1 MTPKAPGG
9 AGSRACAAT
18 RLGAAGVAG
27 GNRTDLGDQS
37 VGGIGASESTNTG
50 THSRTIVLAGNSEA
64 AGPMDLRRL
73 RKTPVHLS
81 FRPPAPFLGQ
91 AGRNENKEA
100 TGLVDAE
107 QRRVATVDGGRL
119 DPLDLRKGS

>member
-1 MTPKAPGG
+1 
-9 AGSRACAAT
+9 
-18 RLGAAGVAG
+18 
-27 GNRTDLGDQS
+27 
-37 VGGIGASESTNTG
+37 
-50 THSRTIVLAGNSEA
+50 
-64 AGPMDLRRL
+64 MDLRRL

-81 FRPPAPFLGQ
+81 FRPPAPLLEQ
-91 AGRNENKEA
+91 AGWNENKEA